1 MDDALPLLVIFGGF
15 AAVLAALAW
24 LARRVRRRGTGGAA
38 LAGALAAWEEAYR
51 ITSHEAHVEI
61 QAQADRQSPALSP
74 DGPWTSRGRGGRDAR
89 GGRGEWGGRGR
100 GGLARRAR
108 RPGAAPR
115 RPTHRR
121 RPRR

>member
-1 MDDALPLLVIFGGF
+1 MGNALPLLVIFGGF

-61 QAQADRQSPALSP
+61 QAQAERQSPALSP
-74 DGPWTSRGRGGRDAR
+74 DGPWACRGG
-89 GGRGEWGGRGR
+89 GGRRRGT
-100 GGLARRAR
+100 LARRAR
-108 RPGAAPR
+108 RPGAA
-115 RPTHRR
+115 RPHRR